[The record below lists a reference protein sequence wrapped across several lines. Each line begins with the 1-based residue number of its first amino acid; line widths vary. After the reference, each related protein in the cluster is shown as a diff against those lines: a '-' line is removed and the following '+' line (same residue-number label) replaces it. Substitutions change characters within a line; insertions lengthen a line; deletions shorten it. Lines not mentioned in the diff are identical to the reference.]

1 MVLSACLCGQAVCL
15 LATSGLYVQALDGWC
30 CLFVYVCCFGFP
42 LSGVC
47 IVARVCWA
55 SGGCYNCGWLLYGL
69 CAVFSGVRFGLVF
82 GFIAGVWCFLFLV
95 FCLRWRFTLLV
106 GVAFSGCGLVS
117 FGCSAVVCCCLTFCC
132 CCSGFVGGVWLLIG
146 CFAGVTVL

>member
-1 MVLSACLCGQAVCL
+1 MVLSACLCGQVVCL

-55 SGGCYNCGWLLYGL
+55 SGVCYNCGWLLYGL
-69 CAVFSGVRFGLVF
+69 CAVFSGARFGLVF

-106 GVAFSGCGLVS
+106 GVAFSGCG
-117 FGCSAVVCCCLTFCC
+117 FGF
-132 CCSGFVGGVWLLIG
+132 VWLLDCGLLLFNVLLLLFWLCEGFG
-146 CFAGVTVL
+146 C